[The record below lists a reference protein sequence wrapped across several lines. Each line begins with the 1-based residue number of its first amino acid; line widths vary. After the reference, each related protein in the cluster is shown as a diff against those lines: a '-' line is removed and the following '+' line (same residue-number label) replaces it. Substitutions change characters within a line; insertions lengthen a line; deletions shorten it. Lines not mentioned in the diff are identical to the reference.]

1 MDFAFSSIQKHR
13 MERSLPRL
21 ADLSENTV
29 FLMFIS
35 LTVASFLG
43 TMLTEQYALALLPFA
58 VVFIYVIVSAYR
70 WIYLLF
76 FFLLPFS
83 VEVYLTGG
91 FGTDLPSEP
100 LMLILCGVFFLL
112 LVQKKLSVTKKIFT
126 HPISAAVLLHLVW
139 IYFISIFSSDQI
151 VSFKYALAKT
161 WYIIPFYFLSYF
173 TFDVKKENSIRHVI
187 LCLWLG
193 LCIALTYV
201 MLRHFATGFSFKDIN
216 EAVRPIFRNH
226 VNYASML
233 VVFLPY
239 LAYLMSSSKHKWLY
253 TFSLLYLMVAIY
265 FSYTRAAQLS
275 IFIAALCYFVI
286 RFRLSLYALLIASFC
301 MVSLVLFLV
310 HENKYL
316 DYAPNFET
324 TVAHYKFDN
333 LIEATYKMEDISTM
347 ERVHRW
353 VAGFTM
359 VGEKPLIGFGP
370 GCFYPFYKNHTVSS
384 FKTYVS
390 DNPEKSGIHN
400 NFLMVF
406 VEQGVIGFII
416 MLILCF
422 LPIVIGEQTY
432 HLLQIN
438 WQKNLVMAATVSI
451 IVTVAVLLIN
461 DLLEADKVGP
471 IFFLSLS
478 IIAIL
483 NASAKKSLKNPSK

>member
-1 MDFAFSSIQKHR
+1 
-13 MERSLPRL
+13 MERSIPRL
-21 ADLSENTV
+21 ASLSEKTIFFTFV
-29 FLMFIS
+29 S
-35 LTVASFLG
+35 LCILSFLSA
-43 TMLTEQYALALLPFA
+43 MLTEQYALALVPFGII
-58 VVFIYVIVSAYR
+58 FLYVAVSAYR
-70 WIYLLF
+70 WIYLMF

-83 VEVYLTGG
+83 VEVYLAGG

-100 LMLILCGVFFLL
+100 LMLVLCGIFIMLL
-112 LVQKKLSVTKKIFT
+112 IQKKLLVSKLMLV
-126 HPISAAVLLHLVW
+126 HPLSILVLSHLVW
-139 IYFISIFSSDQI
+139 IYFISLFSSDLL

-161 WYIIPFYFLSYF
+161 WYLIPFYFLSFF
-173 TFDVKKENSIRHVI
+173 TLDVKKESSFRNIFFV
-187 LCLWLG
+187 LWLG
-193 LCIALTYV
+193 MCVAITYV
-201 MLRHFATGFSFKDIN
+201 MLRHAETGFSFKDIN

-239 LAYLMSSSKHKWLY
+239 LVFLRTGSKHKFIY
-253 TFSLLYLMVAIY
+253 FTFILFLMVAIY

-275 IFIAALCYFVI
+275 ILIAAGSYFVI
-286 RFRLSLYALLIASFC
+286 RFRLSIYALLLASMF
-301 MVSLVLFLV
+301 MVSLVLYLV

-316 DYAPNFET
+316 DYAPNYES

-333 LIEATYKMEDISTM
+333 LIEATYKLEDISTM

-359 VGEKPLIGFGP
+359 VSEKPLVGFGP

-406 VEQGVIGFII
+406 VEQGVVGFIL
-416 MLILCF
+416 MLLLCF
-422 LPIVIGEQTY
+422 VPIMIGERTY
-432 HLLQIN
+432 HKLVVP
-438 WQKNLVMAATVSI
+438 WQKNIVMAATVSI
-451 IVTVAVLLIN
+451 IVTVCVLLIN

-471 IFFLSLS
+471 LFFLSLS
-478 IIAIL
+478 IIAVL
-483 NASAKKSLKNPSK
+483 HSSVRK

>member
-1 MDFAFSSIQKHR
+1 
-13 MERSLPRL
+13 MERSLPQL
-21 ADLSENTV
+21 AKLSENNI
-29 FLMFIS
+29 FLIFVS
-35 LTVASFLG
+35 LTLASFLG
-43 TMLTEQYALALLPFA
+43 AMLSEQYVLALIPFA
-58 VVFIYVIVSAYR
+58 LVFLYVTVSAYR

-83 VEVYLTGG
+83 VEVYLAGG

-100 LMLILCGVFFLL
+100 LMLILCGLFFLL
-112 LVQKKLSVTKKIFT
+112 LIQKKFNVTKQMFS
-126 HPISAAVLLHLVW
+126 HPISRLVVLHLVW

-161 WYIIPFYFLSYF
+161 WYLIPFYFLSYF
-173 TFDVKKENSIRHVI
+173 TLDVNRENTFRQIF
-187 LCLWLG
+187 LFLWLG
-193 LCIALTYV
+193 LCIAISYV

-239 LAYLMSSSKHKWLY
+239 LLYLRSSSKHKWLY
-253 TFSLLYLMVAIY
+253 SFALLFLIIAIY

-275 IFIAALCYFVI
+275 IVIAALCYYVI
-286 RFRLSLYALLIASFC
+286 KFRLSIYALLVASFC
-301 MVSLVLFLV
+301 TVSLVLFLV

-359 VGEKPLIGFGP
+359 VSEKPIVGFGP

-406 VEQGVIGFII
+406 VEQGIIGFLI
-416 MLILCF
+416 MILLCF
-422 LPIVIGEQTY
+422 VPILIGERAY
-432 HLLQIN
+432 HLLRVP
-438 WQKNLVMAATVSI
+438 WQKNIVMAATVSV

-471 IFFLSLS
+471 LFFLSLS

-483 NASAKKSLKNPSK
+483 HAHGKQNAESSNI

>member
-1 MDFAFSSIQKHR
+1 M
-13 MERSLPRL
+13 
-21 ADLSENTV
+21 LS
-29 FLMFIS
+29 
-35 LTVASFLG
+35 
-43 TMLTEQYALALLPFA
+43 EQYALALVPFGI
-58 VVFIYVIVSAYR
+58 VFIYTAVSAYR

-83 VEVYLTGG
+83 TEIYLAGG

-100 LMLILCGVFFLL
+100 LMLFLCGIFFLL
-112 LVQKKLSVTKKIFT
+112 LIQKKFNVTKDMVSHPLSLVVLSHLIWIF
-126 HPISAAVLLHLVW
+126 
-139 IYFISIFSSDQI
+139 FISVFSSDHL

-161 WYIIPFYFLSYF
+161 WYVIPFYFLSF
-173 TFDVKKENSIRHVI
+173 LILDVKKEHSFRNVF
-187 LCLWLG
+187 LFLWIG
-193 LCIALTYV
+193 LLIAVSYV
-201 MLRHFATGFSFKDIN
+201 MLRHLATGFSFKDIN

-233 VVFLPY
+233 VVFLPFLVY
-239 LAYLMSSSKHKWLY
+239 LRTGSKHKFIY
-253 TFSLLYLMVAIY
+253 SFFILYLVVAIY

-275 IFIAALCYFVI
+275 IVIALCSYYII
-286 RFRLSLYALLIASFC
+286 RFRLTIYALLVAALV

-316 DYAPNFET
+316 DYAPNYES

-359 VGEKPLIGFGP
+359 VSEKPWVGFGP

-406 VEQGVIGFII
+406 VEQGIIGFIVMLLLCFMP
-416 MLILCF
+416 MLI
-422 LPIVIGEQTY
+422 GERTY
-432 HLLQIN
+432 HLLHIT
-438 WQKNLVMAATVSI
+438 WQKNLVMAATISIIICVSI
-451 IVTVAVLLIN
+451 LLIN

-471 IFFLSLS
+471 LFFLCVS

-483 NASAKKSLKNPSK
+483 NASLKNKERVG

>member
-1 MDFAFSSIQKHR
+1 
-13 MERSLPRL
+13 MERSLSRL
-21 ADLSENTV
+21 TTLSENSI
-29 FLMFIS
+29 FLIFVS
-35 LTVASFLG
+35 LTLVSFIG
-43 TMLTEQYALALLPFA
+43 AMLTEQYILALVPFA
-58 VVFIYVIVSAYR
+58 IVFLYVTISAYR
-70 WIYLLF
+70 WVYLGF

-83 VEVYLTGG
+83 VEVYLAGG

-100 LMLILCGVFFLL
+100 LMLVLCGIFFLL
-112 LVQKKLSVTKKIFT
+112 LIQKKLDVPKQIVT
-126 HPISAAVLLHLVW
+126 HPISVLVLSHLVW
-139 IYFISIFSSDQI
+139 IYFISIFSSDHV

-161 WYIIPFYFLSYF
+161 WYLIPFYFLSYF
-173 TFDVKKENSIRHVI
+173 TFDVQKKHSFRNVFKF
-187 LCLWLG
+187 LWLG
-193 LCIALTYV
+193 MCIAISYV
-201 MLRHFATGFSFKDIN
+201 MLRHFMTGFSFKDIN

-239 LAYLMSSSKHKWLY
+239 LVFLRSSSKHKIFY
-253 TFSLLYLMVAIY
+253 SLSILFLIVAIY
-265 FSYTRAAQLS
+265 LSYTRAAQLS
-275 IFIAALCYFVI
+275 IVIAALSVFVI
-286 RFRLSLYALLIASFC
+286 RFRLTLYAILIASLC
-301 MVSLVLFLV
+301 MTSLVLFLV

-359 VGEKPLIGFGP
+359 VSERPFVGFGP

-406 VEQGVIGFII
+406 VEQGVVGFIL
-416 MLILCF
+416 MLFLCF
-422 LPIVIGEQTY
+422 VPIIIGERSY
-432 HLLQIN
+432 HLLHVA
-438 WQKNLVMAATVSI
+438 WQKQLVMAATISI

-471 IFFLSLS
+471 LFFLSLS

-483 NASAKKSLKNPSK
+483 NAHAKKGLESQVK